1 MHMWIQE
8 SGNAS
13 LCEAFSN
20 FAAKVQVHL
29 WAAFFII
36 SINCLN
42 VPVAQWLEHC
52 VSIAKV
58 VGSIPREHG
67 YWQKQNN
74 V

>member
-42 VPVAQWLEHC
+42 VPVDC
-52 VSIAKV
+52 VSSAKV